1 MKKLRF
7 GGYELHRIDKYNVG
21 IFRLPVDGEEPPKGN
36 IVKRRSD
43 DGTELY
49 HIGKYYG
56 SYGHAAR
63 ALHDML
69 LEQGMDDPAVASAA
83 DAIEAA
89 REAFRPVSAAID
101 GIGREGDALS

>member
-7 GGYELHRIDKYNVG
+7 GGYELHRIDRYNIG
-21 IFRLPVDGEEPPKGN
+21 IFEVMPDGTEPRKGK
-36 IVKRRSD
+36 VLDRMSD
-43 DGTELY
+43 DGRVLR

-69 LEQGMDDPAVASAA
+69 LERGIDDPGTASVA

-89 REAFRPVSAAID
+89 SEAFRPVSDEID
-101 GIGREGDALS
+101 RMGASA